1 MATDWNCL
9 LHRSLRAYIF
19 CNCFS
24 QLLKTKHSNLA
35 ICFAIGNVM
44 TPIISINSFVIFSR
58 CWLSH
63 HSRFVTE
70 LVCFKRKDKLKILR
84 QFYTIDCPVKGQY
97 SKFSIISGILANGFA
112 GILVERLTNKV
123 AGPLVYT
130 RANMSNNLPVES
142 QLNLTTE
149 QSHDQKVS
157 LHI

>member
-44 TPIISINSFVIFSR
+44 SPIISINSFVIFSR

-70 LVCFKRKDKLKILR
+70 LVCFKRKDKLKTLR

>member
-44 TPIISINSFVIFSR
+44 SPIISINSFVIFSR